1 MALIQYLLDTN
12 SGIEYIAGSLP
23 PKAIVWLDSIIE
35 TEVAISVI
43 NQIEMLG
50 FSPPN
55 PADLLPFEELVATLK
70 IFPLDEPII
79 KETISL
85 RKKHKIKLPDAV
97 IAATALVHGLSLI
110 TRNKADFK
118 KIPNLQFIDLHDM
131 I

>member
-1 MALIQYLLDTN
+1 MALIQYLLDSN

-23 PKAIVWLDSIIE
+23 TKAVAWLDNIIE

-50 FSPPN
+50 FSPAN

-70 IFPLDEPII
+70 VLPLDDGVVM
-79 KETISL
+79 ETVVL
-85 RKKHKIKLPDAV
+85 RKTHKIKLPDAI

-110 TRNKADFK
+110 TRNEADFK
-118 KIPNLQFIDLHDM
+118 KIPNLSLINLHNM